1 MRPAVSRAAGRE
13 GIRPAKDETAAG
25 VASGAAA
32 CEPESTPPNI
42 VAVPATTTAASRRRS
57 LLPKRRPLLFE
68 LAVPGNP
75 FSLRSP
81 VQMDPIA
88 PVPRRREEREAV
100 GRYAI
105 VRVDAVGGMG
115 VDVVRTADHP
125 RRDVEDVVERAP
137 PVRPGGR
144 IRRRGAVGVV
154 RQRTEPLLIRK

>member
-1 MRPAVSRAAGRE
+1 MTPAVSRAGGRE

-75 FSLRSP
+75 FPYGARFRWIRSRP
-81 VQMDPIA
+81 SDGVA
-88 PVPRRREEREAV
+88 RN
-100 GRYAI
+100 GKLS
-105 VRVDAVGGMG
+105 GG
-115 VDVVRTADHP
+115 
-125 RRDVEDVVERAP
+125 
-137 PVRPGGR
+137 
-144 IRRRGAVGVV
+144 
-154 RQRTEPLLIRK
+154 

>member
-1 MRPAVSRAAGRE
+1 MTPAVSRAAGRE
-13 GIRPAKDETAAG
+13 GIRPAKGETAAG
-25 VASGAAA
+25 AASGAAA

-42 VAVPATTTAASRRRS
+42 VAAPATATAASRRRS

-68 LAVPGNP
+68 LVVPVTV
-75 FSLRSP
+75 SLRSP

-105 VRVDAVGGMG
+105 ARVDAVGGMG

-144 IRRRGAVGVV
+144 IRCGDAVGVV
-154 RQRTEPLLIRK
+154 RQRAEPL